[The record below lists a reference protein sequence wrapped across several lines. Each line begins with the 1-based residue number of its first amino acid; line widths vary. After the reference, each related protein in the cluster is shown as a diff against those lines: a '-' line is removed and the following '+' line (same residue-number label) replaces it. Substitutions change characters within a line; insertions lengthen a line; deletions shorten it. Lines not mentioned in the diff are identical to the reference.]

1 MYRNNIDKLARRITD
16 RIPAKVKKLSEEDP
30 EYRCLS
36 EILTDEQCDLCLCF
50 KVRKPMTFDEI
61 VKKSGWPKERVERV
75 LEEVSTIGML
85 EYNWEN
91 EKHEKQYV
99 LPQFVPGSAE
109 FMVMNKDLV
118 QKHPIV
124 ADFFE
129 QMTRLPLEKVTP
141 MVPPGGGG
149 IGMHVIPVEKAISSN
164 QQALSIEKISH
175 WLNKYDKYALS
186 PCSCRRQQAVR
197 NEGTGDIEADVCIAI
212 GDMADYVV
220 ETNKGGHYCS
230 YEEVIE
236 TLERCER
243 KGYVHQI
250 TNIDGEDKIFAI
262 CNCAHGVCNA
272 LRTSQLFNT
281 PNMSASAYR
290 AHVDAEKCVACGKCA
305 EICPVGAAKLGQ
317 KLCTKNGPI
326 IYPKQELPDQ
336 VKWSKEKWNPNFRDT
351 AKINCY
357 ETGTSPCKS
366 ACPAHLPVQGYIKMA
381 SEGRYMD
388 ALKLIKDFNPF
399 PAVCGAICNRRCE
412 QQCTRGMLDAPLAI
426 DEIKKFIAEKELEED
441 QRYIPLCENVE
452 GKFYPQKMA
461 IIGGGPAGLS
471 CAYYLRKMGYPVTV
485 FEKEAKP
492 GGMLM
497 NGIPSFRLEK
507 KVIDAEIDV
516 LKAMGIEFKC
526 NIEIGKDLT
535 IEQLRQEG
543 YQAFYLA
550 IGCQGGRKVGIPGE
564 DFEHVQTGID
574 FLREANQKEDEH
586 LFDGKVVVIGG
597 GNVAMDVARLALRS
611 GAKQVD
617 LYCLEAENEMPASSD
632 EVEEAKDEGIQ
643 IHCGWGPKEIFKD
656 QMELKKCLSTKDSQ
670 GRFDPIYDENDT
682 IRVDYNA
689 ILLSVGQSIL
699 PIEGLELE
707 TKRNGTIIADE
718 ITYQS
723 SQEDIFTGGD
733 VHTGPR
739 FAIDA
744 IAQGKEGAESM
755 HRYVHKGQSLTLGR
769 DLHEFNELDKD
780 NVLIDMDFDHAQRQ
794 VPGYKQGIGQKT
806 FRDLRSSLT
815 EEQIK
820 IEAKRCLGCGA
831 SIVDTNK
838 CIGCGLCTQ
847 KCEFDAIELTRD
859 IPDGARMVR
868 AEDKMKA
875 ILPYAAKRKIK
886 IIRNKKN

>member
-16 RIPAKVKKLSEEDP
+16 RIPVKFKKLDEEAP
-30 EYRCLS
+30 EYKCLS
-36 EILTDEQCDLCLCF
+36 EILNDEQCDLCLCF
-50 KVRKPMTFDEI
+50 EVRKPLSFEEV
-61 VKKSGWPKERVERV
+61 VKKSGWPQGKVERV
-75 LEEVSTIGML
+75 LNELCFKGMI

-91 EKHEKQYV
+91 EDHHKQYV

-118 QKHPIV
+118 EEHPIV
-124 ADFFE
+124 ADFFD
-129 QMTRLPLEKVTP
+129 QMTRLPLEKITS

-149 IGMHVIPVEKAISSN
+149 IGMHVIPVEKAISAN
-164 QQALSIEKISH
+164 QEAVPVEKISH

-186 PCSCRRQQAVR
+186 PCSCRRQQRVR
-197 NEGTGDIEADVCIAI
+197 EEGTGDIEADVCIAV

-220 ETNKGGHYCS
+220 ETGKGGHYCT
-230 YEEVIE
+230 YEEVLE

-290 AHVDAEKCVACGKCA
+290 AHVDAQKCVACGKCV
-305 EICPVGAAKLGQ
+305 EVCPVGAARLGQ
-317 KLCTKNGPI
+317 KLCTKQGPVK
-326 IYPKQELPDQ
+326 YPKQELPDA

-357 ETGTSPCKS
+357 DTGTSPCKS

-381 SEGRYMD
+381 GEGRYMD

-412 QQCTRGMLDAPLAI
+412 QQCTRGMVDSPLAI
-426 DEIKKFIAEKELEED
+426 DEIKKFISEKELQED

-461 IIGGGPAGLS
+461 IIGGGPGGMT

-485 FEKEAKP
+485 FEKEQKP

-507 KVIDAEIDV
+507 DVIEAEIEV
-516 LKAMGIEFKC
+516 LKSMGIEFKC
-526 NIEIGKDLT
+526 GVEIGKDIT
-535 IEQLRQEG
+535 IDDLRAQG
-543 YQAFYLA
+543 YKAFYVA
-550 IGCQGGRKVGIPGE
+550 IGAQGGRKTGVPGE
-564 DFEHVQTGID
+564 NRENVLTGVE
-574 FLREANQKEDEH
+574 FLRNANQKEDAH
-586 LFDGKVVVIGG
+586 LLSGNVVVVGG

-611 GAKQVD
+611 GASQVD
-617 LYCLEAENEMPASSD
+617 LYCLEKENEMPASPD
-632 EVEEAKDEGIQ
+632 EVEEAKEEGI
-643 IHCGWGPKEIFKD
+643 IMHCGWGPKEILDDEVIF
-656 QMELKKCLSTKDSQ
+656 KKCLSTKDET
-670 GRFDPIYDENDT
+670 GRFNPSYDEEDIAKNPYNT
-682 IRVDYNA
+682 I
-689 ILLSVGQSIL
+689 ILSIGQSII
-699 PIEGLELE
+699 PIEGLDIE
-707 TKRNGTIIADE
+707 TRRNGTIVADGT
-718 ITYQS
+718 TYQTS
-723 SQEDIFTGGD
+723 VEDIFTGGD
-733 VHTGPR
+733 VCTGPR

-744 IAQGKEGAESM
+744 IAAGKEGAESM
-755 HRYVHKGQSLTLGR
+755 HRYVHPGQSLTLGR
-769 DLHEFNELDKD
+769 DLHLFNELDKQ
-780 NVLIDMDFDHAQRQ
+780 NVLIDADFDHAQRQ
-794 VPGYKQGIGQKT
+794 VPGRKQGIAKET
-806 FRDLRSSLT
+806 FRDLRSTLT
-815 EEQIK
+815 EEQVK

-831 SIVDTNK
+831 SVVDTNK

-847 KCEFDAIELTRD
+847 KCAFDAIQLTRD
-859 IPDGARMVR
+859 IPNGADMYS
-868 AEDKMKA
+868 AEDKLKA
-875 ILPYAAKRKIK
+875 ILPYAAKRHIK
-886 IIRNKKN
+886 IRRNKKK